1 MFLGRKSI
9 PLLLVIIEDIYYL
22 MRFQENKLCCGLN
35 TSKFN
40 SVFEVLTLNV
50 ILSSLF
56 CRSIK
61 TNHETESLR
70 TRRAT
75 RK

>member
-1 MFLGRKSI
+1 MCLGRKSI

-22 MRFQENKLCCGLN
+22 MRFQKNKLYCGLN
-35 TSKFN
+35 KSKNN

-50 ILSSLF
+50 IRSSLF

-61 TNHETESLR
+61 TNHEPESLR